1 MSGIEDRLSWILVE
15 FKEGKLNYP
24 QAVLEIEEA
33 IVKAL
38 GINVHFL
45 NKLTQ
50 QRKHI
55 EELEQELKMYTN
67 FKKEMKGK

>member
-1 MSGIEDRLSWILVE
+1 MGGIEDRLTWVLLE
-15 FKEGKLNYP
+15 FEEGKLNYG
-24 QAVLEIEEA
+24 QAILEIEEA

-38 GINVHFL
+38 GINIHFL

-55 EELEQELKMYTN
+55 EELERELKEV
-67 FKKEMKGK
+67 KQ